1 MIKMDN
7 RSGEMLVFAR
17 VVESGSFSAAGK
29 LLDLTPSAVSKLVG
43 RVEERLGTLLLQ
55 RSTRQLTL
63 TMEGQRFYD
72 SCVRILDDIE
82 EAEQGIATGKAAA
95 HGALRVNVSLP
106 FGTHQLLPL
115 IPEFSRRYPGIRLDL
130 SLTDA
135 LVDLQR
141 ERVDVA
147 IRMGTL
153 ADASFQARA
162 LGTSRLAVVA
172 SPAYLAA
179 FGVPRHPDELASH
192 RCFNFNFRRARDEWP
207 FRLGGQ
213 TVYRQVG
220 GGMLTNNGET
230 MRLLTLNGLGIS
242 RLALFH
248 VGKDLAD
255 GTLVELLPE
264 FNPGDTEEIHAIF
277 RQQRYMPQRVRVFI
291 DFLVEKLAP

>member
-1 MIKMDN
+1 MDN
-7 RSGEMLVFAR
+7 RSGEMLVFAK

-55 RSTRQLTL
+55 RSTRHLTL
-63 TMEGQRFYD
+63 TTEGKQFYD

-115 IPEFSRRYPGIRLDL
+115 IPEFSRRYPDIRLDL

-147 IRMGTL
+147 IRMGSL

-172 SPAYLAA
+172 SPAYLEAY
-179 FGVPRHPDELASH
+179 GVPRHPDELAAH

-207 FRLGGQ
+207 FRLDAQ

-248 VGKDLAD
+248 IGHDLTD
-255 GTLVELLPE
+255 GRLVELLPE

>member
-1 MIKMDN
+1 MDN
-7 RSGEMLVFAR
+7 RSGEMMVFAR
-17 VVESGSFSAAGK
+17 VVESGSFSAVGK

-43 RVEERLGTLLLQ
+43 RIEGRLGTLLLQ

-63 TMEGQRFYD
+63 TTEGKQFYD

-106 FGTHQLLPL
+106 FGTHQFLPL
-115 IPEFSRRYPGIRLDL
+115 IPEFSQRYPDIRLDL

-153 ADASFQARA
+153 ADASFQARP

-172 SPAYLAA
+172 SPDYLAA
-179 FGVPRHPDELASH
+179 CGVPRHPDDLATH
-192 RCFNFNFRRARDEWP
+192 RCFNFNFRRVRDEWP
-207 FRLGGQ
+207 FRLDGQ

-248 VGKDLAD
+248 IGQDLAD
-255 GTLVELLPE
+255 GRLVELLPE

-277 RQQRYMPQRVRVFI
+277 RQQRYMPQPVRVFI